1 MLYAARRIV
10 TEFITEDKVD
20 FVTFCK
26 KKKTGSRFRE
36 PAYFFELLIGFGS
49 TAHSLMILR
58 L

>member
-26 KKKTGSRFRE
+26 KNGFSISGTRI
-36 PAYFFELLIGFGS
+36 FFELLIGFGS